1 MSTPVI
7 RAAAFIADYEL
18 RFDYYTCEAGEDIAW
33 HFEQAVIATLTSLS
47 LHPELGRRRRFR
59 HPRLAGLRSFRVE
72 PPFNKT
78 ILFYR
83 VTDTHLEAWRLMHGA
98 RDLPRRLLEPSGLD

>member
-1 MSTPVI
+1 MNRPMVK
-7 RAAAFIADYEL
+7 AAEFLADYEG
-18 RFDYYTCEAGEDIAW
+18 RFDYYAYEAGEDVAW
-33 HFEQAVIATLTSLS
+33 RFEQAVIATLTSLS

-72 PPFNKT
+72 PPFNKA

-83 VTDTHLEAWRLMHGA
+83 ATEKHLEAWRLMHGS
-98 RDLPRRLLEPSGLD
+98 RDLPRRLLEAPDLD